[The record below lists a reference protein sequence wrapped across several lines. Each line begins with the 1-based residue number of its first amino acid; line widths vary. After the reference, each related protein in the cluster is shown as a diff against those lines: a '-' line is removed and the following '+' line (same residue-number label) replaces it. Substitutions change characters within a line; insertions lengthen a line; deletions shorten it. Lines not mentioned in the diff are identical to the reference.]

1 MSPMNYEFGN
11 KDAEKHTIEDFLEMI
26 PEILDYVREDEN
38 VWFWIEVYR
47 WSREKF
53 DITYNTVRYLF
64 DKYKDNNIVFSA
76 YEEISGI
83 LEVRML
89 RNKEIRQN
97 VQGLVLQ
104 SKFNYREKKD
114 LEASVQFAKM
124 PKVII
129 DDEPLDIKRET
140 ENGREEEND

>member
-129 DDEPLDIKRET
+129 DDEPLDIKQEIG
-140 ENGREEEND
+140 NGREEESD

>member
-129 DDEPLDIKRET
+129 DDEPLDIKQET
-140 ENGREEEND
+140 GNGREEESD